1 MNEETI
7 EILEEI
13 KEDRTVPRNIRT
25 KIEEAIEKV
34 KQNTD
39 TSLSEVIYILDD
51 VTNDMNMPEETRTDI
66 WHVISL
72 VEDAKEKM
80 K

>member
-1 MNEETI
+1 MGEIT
-7 EILEEI
+7 EILEDI
-13 KEDRTVPRNIRT
+13 LSDRTVPRNIRSQ
-25 KIEEAIEKV
+25 IDIAISKV

-39 TSLSEVIYILDD
+39 TSLSEVVYLLDD
-51 VTNDMNMPEETRTDI
+51 ISNDMNMPEQTRTDI

-72 VEDAKEKM
+72 VEEAKEKM

>member
-1 MNEETI
+1 MEEIT
-7 EILEEI
+7 EILEDI
-13 KEDRTVPRNIRT
+13 LSDRTVPRNIRAQIDT
-25 KIEEAIEKV
+25 AISKV

-39 TSLSEVIYILDD
+39 TSLSEVIYLLDD
-51 VTNDMNMPEETRTDI
+51 ISNDMNMPEQTRTDI

-72 VEDAKEKM
+72 VEEAKEKM